1 MKQSTK
7 GDNMKLT
14 CQQIE
19 DRLRAS
25 FETLD
30 DNNPIFVTHEDFL
43 CEVAKI
49 AKEQFDGDTV
59 VFPGR
64 NPRFPETDGLHTYT
78 WSVYSREELPPI
90 QTGKHGEP
98 IHVIDAHVWRDAFE
112 VEAQVKLD
120 CAHSFIVYGVSV
132 K

>member
-1 MKQSTK
+1 
-7 GDNMKLT
+7 MKLT

-30 DNNPIFVTHEDFL
+30 EANPIFVTHEDFL

-49 AKEQFDGDTV
+49 AKEQFEGDTV
-59 VFPGR
+59 VFPGS
-64 NPRFPETDGLHTYT
+64 NPRFPETDRLHTYS
-78 WSVYSREELPPI
+78 WFVHYRKEVPPI
-90 QTGKHGEP
+90 QTGAHGEP
-98 IHVIDAHVWRDAFE
+98 IHVKYDHVWRDAFE

-120 CAHSFIVYGVSV
+120 SAHSFIVYGVSV

>member
-1 MKQSTK
+1 M
-7 GDNMKLT
+7 MLT

-19 DRLRAS
+19 NRLRAS

-30 DNNPIFVTHEDFL
+30 EANPIFVTHEDFL
-43 CEVAKI
+43 CEVDKI
-49 AKEQFDGDTV
+49 VKELFGGNTV

-64 NPRFPETDGLHTYT
+64 NPRSPETDGLHTYT
-78 WSVYSREELPPI
+78 WLAHYRRELPPI

-98 IHVIDAHVWRDAFE
+98 IHVKDAHVWRTAFE

-120 CAHSFIVYGVSV
+120 SAHSFIVYGVSV

>member
-1 MKQSTK
+1 
-7 GDNMKLT
+7 MKLT

-19 DRLRAS
+19 ERLRAV

-49 AKEQFDGDTV
+49 AKEQFEGDTV

-78 WSVYSREELPPI
+78 WSVHFREA
-90 QTGKHGEP
+90 
-98 IHVIDAHVWRDAFE
+98 IHVIDVHVWRDAFE

>member
-1 MKQSTK
+1 M
-7 GDNMKLT
+7 MLT
-14 CQQIE
+14 CQQIA

-30 DNNPIFVTHEDFL
+30 ENNPISVTHEDFL

-49 AKEQFDGDTV
+49 AKEQFKGETV

-78 WSVYSREELPPI
+78 WLVNYRKELPPI

-98 IHVIDAHVWRDAFE
+98 IHVKDTHVWRTAFE

-120 CAHSFIVYGVSV
+120 SAHSFIVYGVAV

>member
-1 MKQSTK
+1 
-7 GDNMKLT
+7 MKLT

-30 DNNPIFVTHEDFL
+30 DDNPIFVTHEDFL

-49 AKEQFDGDTV
+49 ANEQFDEDTV
-59 VFPGR
+59 VFPGP
-64 NPRFPETDGLHTYT
+64 NPTFPEHAGLHQYS
-78 WSVYSREELPPI
+78 WSVHIRKEVPPI
-90 QTGKHGEP
+90 QTGAKY
-98 IHVIDAHVWRDAFE
+98 DHVWRDAFE

-120 CAHSFIVYGVSV
+120 SAHSFIVYGVTV

>member
-1 MKQSTK
+1 
-7 GDNMKLT
+7 MKLT

-30 DNNPIFVTHEDFL
+30 EDNPIFVTHEDFL

-49 AKEQFDGDTV
+49 AKEQFEEETV
-59 VFPGR
+59 VLPGS
-64 NPRFPETDGLHTYT
+64 NPRFPDTDGLITYR
-78 WSVYSREELPPI
+78 WSVHSRKELPPI

-98 IHVIDAHVWRDAFE
+98 IHVKDAHVWRDAFD

-120 CAHSFIVYGVSV
+120 CANSFIVYGVAV

>member
-1 MKQSTK
+1 
-7 GDNMKLT
+7 MKLT

-25 FETLD
+25 FATLD

-49 AKEQFDGDTV
+49 AKEQFDGDSV

-64 NPRFPETDGLHTYT
+64 NPRFPKTDGLHTYS
-78 WSVYSREELPPI
+78 WIVNYREELPPI

-98 IHVIDAHVWRDAFE
+98 IHVKDAHVWRTAFE

-120 CAHSFIVYGVSV
+120 SAHSFIVYEVYV